1 MQIEKYSFN
10 KTYYISVKS
19 GILWYLS
26 HKFDWLVFS
35 FLFFFFPQVRFSIR
49 VLFYFRKQGT
59 VSNWLLSTCGSF
71 CSFVWF
77 QLYSWAFSRLGKITW
92 GFFCLNEKNA
102 WPMALGRVSDI
113 RNFSV
118 HTSVLLSTGFER
130 LIIVW
135 VLLVSPHRELSVS

>member
-1 MQIEKYSFN
+1 MEKYSFE

-35 FLFFFFPQVRFSIR
+35 FLFFWVRFSIR

-59 VSNWLLSTCGSF
+59 LSNWLLSTCGSF
-71 CSFVWF
+71 CSFVLF
-77 QLYSWAFSRLGKITW
+77 KLYSWGFSRLGKIQW
-92 GFFCLNEKNA
+92 EFFCLNEKNA
-102 WPMALGRVSDI
+102 WPMALGHVSVI

-118 HTSVLLSTGFER
+118 HTLILLSTGFER

-135 VLLVSPHRELSVS
+135 FLLVSPHRELSVS